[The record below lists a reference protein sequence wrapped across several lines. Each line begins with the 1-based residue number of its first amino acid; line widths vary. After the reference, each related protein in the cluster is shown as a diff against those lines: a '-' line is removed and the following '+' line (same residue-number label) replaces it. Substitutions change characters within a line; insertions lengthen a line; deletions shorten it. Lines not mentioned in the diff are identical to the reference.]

1 MSERS
6 SQSTAMRNRDGEPV
20 ARVDFGDRRISQIEW
35 TPDSK
40 FLLFTTVNSG
50 GHAPSYTPAF
60 LFCVADNTF
69 RHVDP
74 AIGSIVAGQFRFAP
88 PDIAIME
95 VQKGEMLE
103 EEVAVPLAT
112 AVKQMPVVTN

>member
-1 MSERS
+1 L
-6 SQSTAMRNRDGEPV
+6 
-20 ARVDFGDRRISQIEW
+20 I
-35 TPDSK
+35 
-40 FLLFTTVNSG
+40 L
-50 GHAPSYTPAF
+50 
-60 LFCVADNTF
+60 
-69 RHVDP
+69 
-74 AIGSIVAGQFRFAP
+74 IGSIVAGQFRFAP